1 MSNLKYRQSLRYFVC
16 IFEGHMSNRINAIT
30 IINFVNCL
38 NFKSHSHINIHFRD
52 DNGTHNI
59 DGFISSIYLMK
70 RKKNE
75 RCNETIYS
83 KKGTTK
89 D

>member
-1 MSNLKYRQSLRYFVC
+1 
-16 IFEGHMSNRINAIT
+16 MSNRINAIT
-30 IINFVNCL
+30 TINFVNCL

-70 RKKNE
+70 RKKT
-75 RCNETIYS
+75 RDAMKQFTA
-83 KKGTTK
+83 KKEQQRI
-89 D
+89 DILL